1 MKIDSFAPWLPF
13 WLVLLSKNVVGFM
26 PQQQQQLS
34 SVYLDQPNRNF
45 QSSVSTSMARMMAM
59 SKSAAAEALSWE
71 NLVPEK
77 NNASPVRKT
86 ILRTP
91 ASTSSETAT
100 PEEGTVVTIEYT
112 GSLWM
117 NDGDEGFGNSI
128 ASWDTEAVL
137 ECWLSEQQ
145 GLSEILSGPFRE
157 KSVDGSTLLD
167 EEIFTEAFVAETLGV
182 DNKIRCKKTIMAAK
196 RLRSTVQENP
206 HGTVFDSKA
215 SYEFVLGA
223 GKTIRAMELLV
234 ASMEVGET
242 SRVVARCDY
251 GYGADGCRTNKGD
264 VLVPPFC
271 GLAFDVTLLSV
282 GAQ

>member
-1 MKIDSFAPWLPF
+1 MKIAYFAPWLPF
-13 WLVLLSKNVVGFM
+13 WIVLLSKNVAGFM
-26 PQQQQQLS
+26 TQQQQLS
-34 SVYLDQPNRNF
+34 SYSDQPNRNCRR
-45 QSSVSTSMARMMAM
+45 SVSTSMAT
-59 SKSAAAEALSWE
+59 SKSAAGELQSWE

-77 NNASPVRKT
+77 KNASPVWKT
-86 ILRTP
+86 VLR
-91 ASTSSETAT
+91 AASSEAPVKT
-100 PEEGTVVTIEYT
+100 PEEGSVVTIEYT

-117 NDGDEGFGNSI
+117 DADDDGFGSSI
-128 ASWDTEAVL
+128 TSWDTAAVL

-145 GLSEILSGPFRE
+145 GLFEILSGPFEE

-182 DNKIRCKKTIMAAK
+182 DNKIRCKKTTMAAK
-196 RLRSTVQENP
+196 RLRSTIQEFA
-206 HGTVFDSKA
+206 HGKVFDSSDSKPEK

-234 ASMEVGET
+234 ASMEEGES

-251 GYGADGCRTNKGD
+251 GYGADGYRTNKGD

-282 GAQ
+282 Q